1 MAEPFIAQSDEVVDT
16 LSDLFD
22 VLETSIKGSIH
33 TGLVAVVSSYDAASQ
48 TCEAQPVVKARFDN
62 GDRFQ
67 IPVIPRIPVM
77 FPSGGSFAITW
88 PLEAGDFVFL
98 SFAERSIDE
107 WKAAGTQS
115 TTPSDLR
122 RFDLSDAVAYPGVVS
137 PRSPLL
143 SATDDSMV
151 IGEDNPLG
159 LQIKIKDGTIT
170 IGTPTAEFLSLTV
183 DALLEV
189 VTAWAAVQTFATACK
204 ASVTDPVLAAAALA
218 LETVLLT
225 QTTVADLSAIITQ
238 LETIKGA

>member
-1 MAEPFIAQSDEVVDT
+1 MAEPFVAQSDEVVDT

-33 TGLVAVVSSYDAASQ
+33 TGLVAVVSSYDAATQ

-62 GDRFQ
+62 GDTFR

-77 FPSGGSFAITW
+77 FPSGGGFAITW

-107 WKAAGTQS
+107 WKATATQS
-115 TTPSDLR
+115 TTPGDLR
-122 RFDLSDAVAYPGVVS
+122 RFDLSDAVAYPGVAS
-137 PRSPLL
+137 PRRPLL
-143 SATDDSMV
+143 SATDDTMV

-170 IGTPTAEFLSLTV
+170 IGTPLVEVLNQLSTLIGYIANAET
-183 DALLEV
+183 
-189 VTAWAAVQTFATACK
+189 ATALGP
-204 ASVTDPVLAAAALA
+204 SP
-218 LETVLLT
+218 LLT
-225 QTTVADLSAIITQ
+225 KVNGIPPPVPIKPLADAMQLLIDSIT
-238 LETIKGA
+238 GD